1 MANKFSEL
9 RAKMSAESRERS
21 HKNAQL
27 YKSEMAL
34 DELREALSLTQEHLA
49 KTLNVKQ
56 SSISKMERRA
66 DMYVSTLDS
75 MVRAMGGV
83 LRIEAVFPEHG
94 TVKISQ
100 FRKIRKV
107 SA

>member
-1 MANKFSEL
+1 VAHKFSEL
-9 RAKMSAESRERS
+9 RSKMSEESRERS
-21 HKNAQL
+21 HQKAEV
-27 YKSEMAL
+27 YKREMAL
-34 DELREALSLTQEHLA
+34 DELREALNLTQEHLA

-66 DMYVSTLDS
+66 DMYVSTLQS

-94 TVKISQ
+94 TVEISQ
-100 FRKIRKV
+100 FRKIRKA
-107 SA
+107 S